1 MLQDIRYAFRTL
13 LKNPGFTAVAVIA
26 IALGVGPN
34 SAIFSIINA
43 VLLRPLPY
51 QDPDR
56 VVMLW
61 ENSKA
66 RGFDQLPV
74 SGPTFMDWK
83 RECRSFEDMAPA
95 FTIPEY
101 GFNVTAGGEPERAQ
115 GGQAAANMFS
125 VLGIKPV
132 LGRYFLPEEDR
143 PGGDSVVLIGHSFW
157 QRRFGAARDV
167 VGKSIGLDGR
177 SATIVGVLP
186 PEVEALGHVDV
197 WLPIAQ
203 DLALLRRDH
212 HNYGIVARLKPGA
225 TVRQAQAEL
234 DTIAKRL
241 ERDYPESNAGIGA
254 MVIPMSEVIAG
265 RIRPALMVMLAAVGF
280 LLLIACAN
288 VASLLLARAAS
299 RQREIAVRAAV
310 GASRWRVVRQLLT
323 ESVMLAAAGGALG
336 VLLAAWSVRALR
348 SQLPDIIPRLKDI
361 GVDGSVLLFTL
372 AISVLTGVLFGLA
385 PALRASRTDLNETLK
400 EGGGRGTVGD
410 ASQRAR
416 SALLVAEVAL
426 AVVLLAGAGLMVRSF
441 LHVISVDP
449 GFRASN
455 VLTMQLT
462 LPDLKYP
469 KGREQLDFARRA
481 LERIDAVPGV
491 RSAAIVSYLPMR
503 GGLISLR
510 ISVMPF
516 QVEGAPPAIAG
527 QEPTADYRVITP
539 GFLETMGIPLRAGR
553 NFDEHDTREKPGV
566 LLINETMARQYYP
579 NVNPVGR
586 RLRLPPFEKDVREIV
601 GVIADLK
608 LQGLEGKV
616 EPAIFVPL
624 AQQPSRRFSIVVSA
638 LSNAAGLSGAVR
650 KEILAIDSEQAVAD
664 VRTMEEV
671 MSDSLLVRRLS
682 VWMLGIFGALAL
694 ALATVGIYGLTSY
707 GVSRRRHEI
716 GLRMALGAQAGSV
729 LRLVVARGL
738 VIVLIGV
745 ALGVPAALAMARL
758 MRGLLFGVTTTDA
771 VVFFAVPVALAAAA
785 ALASYIPARRAMRID
800 PIIALR
806 YE

>member
-1 MLQDIRYAFRTL
+1 MLQDIRYALRTFR
-13 LKNPGFTAVAVIA
+13 KSPGFAAVAVIA

-34 SAIFSIINA
+34 SAIFSIVNA

-51 QDPDR
+51 KDPDR

-125 VLGIKPV
+125 VLGVKPV

-143 PGGDSVVLIGHSFW
+143 PGGDPVVLISHSFW
-157 QRRFGAARDV
+157 RRRFGGARDV
-167 VGKSIGLDGR
+167 AGKSVGLDGR

-186 PEVEALGHVDV
+186 PEVEALGRVDV

-203 DLALLRRDH
+203 DLALQRRDH

-234 DTIAKRL
+234 DTIARRL
-241 ERDYPESNAGIGA
+241 ERDFPESNAGIGA
-254 MVIPMSEVIAG
+254 LVIPMSEVVAG

-310 GASRWRVVRQLLT
+310 GASRWRVIRQLLT
-323 ESVMLAAAGGALG
+323 ESVLLASAGGALG

-348 SQLPDIIPRLKDI
+348 SQLPDVIPRLKDM
-361 GVDGSVLLFTL
+361 GVDANVLLFTL
-372 AISVLTGVLFGLA
+372 AISALTGVLFGLA

-400 EGGGRGTVGD
+400 EGGGRGTPGD

-416 SALLVAEVAL
+416 SVLLVAEVAL

-462 LPDLKYP
+462 MPDSKYP
-469 KGREQLDFARRA
+469 HRRQRADFAREA
-481 LERIDAVPGV
+481 LQRIGALPGV
-491 RSAAIVSYLPMR
+491 RSAAVVSYLPMR
-503 GGLISLR
+503 GGLINLR
-510 ISVMPF
+510 VSVMPF
-516 QVEGAPPAIAG
+516 QVDGEPPAPVG
-527 QEPTADYRVITP
+527 QEPTADYRAITP
-539 GFLETMGIPLRAGR
+539 GFLQTMGIPLRAGR
-553 NFDEHDTREKPGV
+553 NFNEHDKEGRSPV
-566 LLINETMARQYYP
+566 VMINETMARRYSP
-579 NVNPVGR
+579 NANPVGR

-601 GVIADLK
+601 GVVADVK

-624 AQQPSRRFSIVVSA
+624 EQGTPRQFSIVVSA
-638 LSNAAGLSGAVR
+638 LSNAAGLSGPVR
-650 KEILAIDSEQAVAD
+650 REIQAIDSEQAVAD

-694 ALATVGIYGLTSY
+694 MLATVGIYGLTSY
-707 GVSRRRHEI
+707 GVSRRRREI
-716 GLRMALGAQAGSV
+716 GLRMALGAQPGNV

-738 VIVLIGV
+738 AVVLIGV
-745 ALGVPAALAMARL
+745 ALGVPAAFALARL
-758 MRGLLFGVTTTDA
+758 MQGLLFGVTSTDA
-771 VVFFAVPVALAAAA
+771 VVFLAVPLALAAAA